1 MYVLLLK
8 AQYIMSTILTI
19 TAPSPLQSLC
29 VHYVEHNF
37 TQNCLI
43 SHQFFNNMLVVGN
56 SSESELGLHLY
67 TLIYELYAIDS
78 SLLLSVLPQLEY
90 KLTVRLSVTIN
101 YLDQLISAY
110 GAQLTIPIQFCSCN
124 CVVQY

>member
-43 SHQFFNNMLVVGN
+43 SHQFFNNMLVGIVVRWFVCLFV
-56 SSESELGLHLY
+56 SDL
-67 TLIYELYAIDS
+67 
-78 SLLLSVLPQLEY
+78 SLLTWMPQH
-90 KLTVRLSVTIN
+90 
-101 YLDQLISAY
+101 
-110 GAQLTIPIQFCSCN
+110 
-124 CVVQY
+124 CVYSMDSLHTTSY